1 MDVNSMW
8 ACLQDHD
15 TANHWKQVAGWRKV
29 CDLAQTHLGRLHEYR
44 RGLAAAWPPETSAAS
59 STYLAE
65 LDELID
71 KVQRTH
77 DAAAAN
83 YTALSAATQAIST
96 TRAALRKIHEV
107 YATKLQQKQAYDLM
121 AADPKAVMGNRVT
134 TPPVADGEL
143 EQLNVQAR
151 SVMFGLSGELQQAQA
166 TLQKPP
172 PPPPRVGHQPNDA
185 DIYGSTAQAPVIP
198 PVVPVPIRPA
208 SATTGARNAAPSESM
223 RVQVPNGVG
232 PVLGGTGSALMPGTT
247 NPSLSGSGLPPAGP
261 PAATSSG
268 LPAGTP
274 IGPVGGLP
282 PRNSASARPPAGTEN
297 PAQRQTPPA
306 STRPMAPGGLIGGT
320 PGMGLSQPGP
330 TQSSPRRV
338 NPIGGV
344 IGGGGAG
351 TAPSGGAG
359 SRPGSGRG
367 LSATQGMAP
376 MGGAPGSAI
385 PPGVQSTSVH
395 PSDRRKEGIRP
406 SRWDPDHPWE
416 TDTGVAPVVRPPDD
430 GGPIDPGPA
439 IGFSK

>member
-65 LDELID
+65 LDQLID

-107 YATKLQQKQAYDLM
+107 YAAKLQQKQAYDAM

-151 SVMFGLSGELQQAQA
+151 SMMFGLSGELQQAQA

-172 PPPPRVGHQPNDA
+172 AAPRNTRQPDDPDVYDSN
-185 DIYGSTAQAPVIP
+185 SAPTIP
-198 PVVPVPIRPA
+198 PILPVPLPA
-208 SATTGARNAAPSESM
+208 SSPTSSRGRDGERIISTPATP
-223 RVQVPNGVG
+223 GVG
-232 PVLGGTGSALMPGTT
+232 PVLGGVTSGVPSPSNHAYSPIIQAAGT
-247 NPSLSGSGLPPAGP
+247 SVPPV
-261 PAATSSG
+261 SSG
-268 LPAGTP
+268 LGLAPEIPPTSNGPSAAPATRATP
-274 IGPVGGLP
+274 PGSSIKPISL
-282 PRNSASARPPAGTEN
+282 GTEGGAAH
-297 PAQRQTPPA
+297 PTPTVRATP
-306 STRPMAPGGLIGGT
+306 STGGLIGGV
-320 PGMGLSQPGP
+320 PGSILGQPVGN
-330 TQSSPRRV
+330 SGGPRRI
-338 NPIGGV
+338 NPVGGV

-351 TAPSGGAG
+351 TAPAGSAG
-359 SRPGSGRG
+359 SRPGGGRSLSGG
-367 LSATQGMAP
+367 TNNFP
-376 MGGAPGSAI
+376 IGGAPGLPGSAGRLGPQ
-385 PPGVQSTSVH
+385 PPGTN
-395 PSDRRKEGIRP
+395 DK
-406 SRWDPDHPWE
+406 SRYWDPDNPWK
-416 TDTGVAPVVRPPDD
+416 TDQGVPPVVRSSDSDD
-430 GGPIDPGPA
+430 PIDPGPA
-439 IGFSK
+439 IGFSR